1 MGETWMQ
8 LVNRVYKS
16 NKAKDAS
23 YKYKQA
29 MIDAKK
35 IYSSSEMGTT
45 TDVVPINKKSRKQ
58 HKKSRKNNNAKTEH
72 HGKSKK
78 HQKKTKKHRKNCKCP
93 EH

>member
-1 MGETWMQ
+1 MAETWMQ
-8 LVNRVYKS
+8 LVNRVYKE
-16 NKAKDAS
+16 NKAKNSS

-35 IYSSSEMGTT
+35 VYSSSDMGEGAT
-45 TDVVPINKKSRKQ
+45 VPITKKSRK
-58 HKKSRKNNNAKTEH
+58 HNKKSKKH